1 MISNNL
7 KKRIIT
13 SIFLS
18 IVILV
23 MFYYKPVLA
32 LMLLIIGNFC
42 VIEFSY
48 ILNGIYKNNF
58 YKTLVNIIFII
69 FIFSFCLLFF
79 FLSNFFQ
86 TKIILFSFLIC
97 CAASDIGGY
106 IFGKTFKGPKL
117 TIISPNKTIAG
128 AIGSIILSSIV
139 FIGIFYYF
147 FDNINLKFFIIAV
160 FTSIGCQI
168 GDIFFSYLKRKAKIK
183 DTGNFLPGHGGFLDR
198 VDGILL
204 GVPIGFV
211 TLTLLF

>member
-7 KKRIIT
+7 KKRLIT

-18 IVILV
+18 IIILIT
-23 MFYYKPVLA
+23 FYYKPVLA
-32 LMLLIIGNFC
+32 LILLIIGNFC

-48 ILNGIYKNNF
+48 ILNKIYKNSF
-58 YKTLVNIIFII
+58 YKISVNILFITY
-69 FIFSFCLLFF
+69 IFSFCVLFF

-97 CAASDIGGY
+97 CVASDIGGY

-117 TIISPNKTIAG
+117 TSISPNKTIAG
-128 AIGSIILSSIV
+128 ALGSIILSCIV
-139 FIGIFYYF
+139 FISIFYYF
-147 FDNINLKFFIIAV
+147 FDNINFKFLLISI
-160 FTSIGCQI
+160 FTSIGCQV

-183 DTGNFLPGHGGFLDR
+183 HTGNFLPGHGGFLDR

-204 GVPIGFV
+204 GMPTGFIS
-211 TLTLLF
+211 LTLLF

>member
-18 IVILV
+18 IIILV

>member
-7 KKRIIT
+7 KKRLIT

-18 IVILV
+18 IIILIT
-23 MFYYKPVLA
+23 FYYKPVLA
-32 LMLLIIGNFC
+32 LILLIIGNFC